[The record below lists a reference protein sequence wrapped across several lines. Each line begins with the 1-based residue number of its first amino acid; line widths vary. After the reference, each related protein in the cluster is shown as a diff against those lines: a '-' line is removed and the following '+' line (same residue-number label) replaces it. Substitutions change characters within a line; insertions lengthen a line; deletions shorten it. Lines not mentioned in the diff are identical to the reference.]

1 MNILNIG
8 QYIETF
14 LKIRTKDGALLPL
27 IMNAPQRRLYGA
39 IRKQWSEGKPIRII
53 ILKARQ
59 MGFSTLTEAILFALT
74 ATNFNVESMIVAH
87 EEKST
92 ANLFRMSQRFYEE
105 LPEPMKPRRKAANAR
120 ELVFDAPGGAGKGLG
135 SRIRCATAGG
145 KGVGRSSTLT
155 CVHLSE
161 FAFWPGSKRETFA
174 GLVQAVPDRPGTVI
188 IIESTA
194 NGYDEFKE
202 MWDAAVQAEKVGTD
216 GYTPIFFAWHEME
229 EYRRPPLPGFQRT
242 PEEEEMAKTFGL
254 DDEQLAWR
262 RWCIA
267 TNCGGDINLFHQE
280 YPSTPDEAFIATGM
294 CVFDTR
300 ILVMRRDQVQATKWE
315 RGRFRI
321 QYEDGWED
329 ENRDS
334 YTLGADTEAHG
345 RGRIQSFE
353 WEADPRGPVWI
364 RKLPEVSVPYVLG
377 ADTAGTGTD
386 YFAAHVLDNRSGD
399 QVAKIYHQ
407 FGERAFAE
415 QMYCLGMYYNR
426 ALIGVETN
434 YSTYPQL
441 CLEELGYPKFYV
453 RQRVDTFTG
462 KLVDAFGFETTTKT
476 RPLIIDGLKDVVR
489 TAPET
494 IHDFDTLGEMLTFVY
509 DESWKP
515 QAEEGKHDD
524 LVMSLAIAHFIRS
537 QQTTGVVDSG
547 KPDTK
552 TKWTEDMLNDFNR
565 ASQKQRQEMIRMW
578 GEPGR

>member
-1 MNILNIG
+1 MNIRNIG
-8 QYIETF
+8 QYIERF
-14 LKIRTKDGALLPL
+14 LKIRTKDGDLCPL
-27 IMNAPQRRLYGA
+27 VMNAPQRRLYEA

-74 ATNFNVESMIVAH
+74 ATNFNVETMIVAH

-105 LPEPMKPRRKAANAR
+105 LPDQLKPKRKAANAR
-120 ELVFDAPGGAGKGLG
+120 ELVFDASGENGKGLG

-145 KGVGRSSTLT
+145 KGVGRSSTLS
-155 CVHLSE
+155 CVHMSE
-161 FAFWPGSKRETFA
+161 FAFWPGDKRQTFA
-174 GLVQAVPDRPGTVI
+174 GLVQAVPDRPGTVV

-194 NGYDEFKE
+194 NGYDAFKE
-202 MWDAAVQAEKVGTD
+202 MWDAAVDAEKAGTD

-242 PEEEEMAKTFGL
+242 AEEEEMAQTFGL

-267 TNCGGDINLFHQE
+267 TNCGGDVNLFHQE

-294 CVFDTR
+294 CVFDTK
-300 ILVMRRDQVQATKWE
+300 ILVLRRDQVQHEPWE

-321 QYEDGWED
+321 VYD
-329 ENRDS
+329 EPEILDE
-334 YTLGADTEAHG
+334 YDWGADPQEIG
-345 RGRIQSFE
+345 CGPIRSFQ
-353 WEADPRGPVWI
+353 WEADERGPVWI
-364 RKLPEVSVPYVLG
+364 RSQPEAGVPYVLG

-386 YFAAHVLDNRSGD
+386 FFAAHMLDNRTGD
-399 QVAKIYHQ
+399 QVAKIHHQ

-415 QMYCLGMYYNR
+415 QMYCLGMTYNK

-434 YSTYPQL
+434 YSTYPEV
-441 CLEELGYPKFYV
+441 CLEDLGYPNLYV
-453 RQRVDTFTG
+453 RQRVDNYT
-462 KLVDAFGFETTTKT
+462 KKHVQAFGFETNRKT

-489 TAPET
+489 QAPET
-494 IHDFDTLGEMLTFVY
+494 IHDYDTLGEMLTFVY
-509 DESWKP
+509 DENWKP
-515 QAEEGKHDD
+515 QAEQGKHDD

-537 QQTTGVVDSG
+537 QQTTAITQPLASRSIR
-547 KPDTK
+547 
-552 TKWTEDMLNDFNR
+552 WTDDMIEDFNR
-565 ASQKQRQEMIRMW
+565 ASPRMREEMIRMW
-578 GEPGR
+578 GQPGR

>member
-1 MNILNIG
+1 LNIRNIG
-8 QYIETF
+8 QYIEQF
-14 LKIRTKDGALLPL
+14 LKIRTKDGELRPL
-27 IMNAPQRRLYGA
+27 VMNAPQRRLYDA
-39 IRKQWSEGKPIRII
+39 IRRQWNENKPIRII

-74 ATNFNVESMIVAH
+74 ATNFNVETMIVAH

-105 LPEPMKPRRKAANAR
+105 LPDQLKPKRKAANAR
-120 ELVFDAPGGAGKGLG
+120 ELVFDSALGKGLG

-145 KGVGRSSTLT
+145 KGVGRSSTLS

-161 FAFWPGSKRETFA
+161 FAFWPGDKRQTFA

-194 NGYDEFKE
+194 NGYDAFKE
-202 MWDAAVQAEKVGTD
+202 MWDAAVEAEKNGTD

-229 EYRRPPLPGFQRT
+229 DYRRPPLPGFQRT
-242 PEEEEMAKTFGL
+242 AEEEEMAEAFGL

-267 TNCGGDINLFHQE
+267 TNCGGDVNLFHQE

-294 CVFDTR
+294 CVFDTKT
-300 ILVMRRDQVQATKWE
+300 LVLRRDEVQRTFWE

-321 QYEDGWED
+321 VYEDTEPLS
-329 ENRDS
+329 S
-334 YTLGADTEAHG
+334 YEMGADEPEIG
-345 RGRIQSFE
+345 RGLIQSFQ
-353 WEADPRGPVWI
+353 WEPDERGPVWI
-364 RKLPEVSVPYVLG
+364 RKHPEERVPYVLG
-377 ADTAGTGTD
+377 GDTAGTGTD
-386 YFAAHVLDNRSGD
+386 FFAGHVLDNRTGD
-399 QVAKIYHQ
+399 QVAKLHHQ

-415 QMYCLGMYYNR
+415 QMYCLGMYYNK

-434 YSTYPQL
+434 YSTYPEV
-441 CLEELGYPKFYV
+441 CLEELGYPKLYV
-453 RQRVDTFTG
+453 RQRVDDYTK
-462 KLVDAFGFETTTKT
+462 KLVQAFGFETTRKT

-489 TAPET
+489 QSPET

-509 DESWKP
+509 DENWKP
-515 QAEEGKHDD
+515 QAEAGKHDD

-537 QQTTGVVDSG
+537 QQTTGSIASASAAE
-547 KPDTK
+547 TQ
-552 TKWTEDMLNDFNR
+552 WTEDMPVSEFLLHASFCSMQLEYGLGLGLN
-565 ASQKQRQEMIRMW
+565 S
-578 GEPGR
+578 